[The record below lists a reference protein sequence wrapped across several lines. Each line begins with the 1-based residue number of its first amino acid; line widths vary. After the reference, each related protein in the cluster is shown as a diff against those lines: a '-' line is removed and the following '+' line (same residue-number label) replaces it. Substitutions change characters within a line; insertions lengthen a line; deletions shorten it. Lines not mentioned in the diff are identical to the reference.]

1 MADKATN
8 NEHLDNLLAYLAN
21 KLPSDERYRFE
32 RETECDP
39 FDAEALE
46 GFRQLSLSEVQKDL
60 RSLKLNAPRT
70 LPVKTIKIA
79 VGILAG
85 ALVLWG
91 LILAIRAIPGRD
103 QQKTSLPEIAKVETE
118 KQPIDSALFQ
128 NDTPQQEA
136 NVGIQSNNSDPNEE
150 EIQAEEIPTTTAAG
164 SDKIINY
171 KGIVVNSETKRPMPG
186 VEISV
191 KNSSRQTVTG
201 YDGSFSLDLAESTH
215 PVFIARFD
223 GMEEKQFLLKEKA
236 ETISISPENIE
247 KPADQVPMS
256 VRTNRTNTSEVTPPS
271 PVGGM
276 ARYEEYLRRNQVYP
290 AEIKSR
296 KTEEV
301 HINFLVKTSG
311 QPIKL
316 QVTKTPGQAF
326 TQEAIR
332 LVLEGPK
339 WTPAIV
345 NGNPSVGDVSLK
357 ITFVPR

>member
-8 NEHLDNLLAYLAN
+8 NEHLENLLAYLAN

-32 RETECDP
+32 RESECDP
-39 FDAEALE
+39 FDYEALD
-46 GFRQLSLSEVQKDL
+46 GFKQLSLPEIQKDL
-60 RSLKLNAPRT
+60 RSLKLNAPSP
-70 LPVKTIKIA
+70 LPFKSIKMAMWGLVGVVA
-79 VGILAG
+79 VF
-85 ALVLWG
+85 ALVF
-91 LILAIRAIPGRD
+91 LIRTISNRPPKLTDNKPVSNTISPVD
-103 QQKTSLPEIAKVETE
+103 SSLFKSELTPEEPNSGIQNS
-118 KQPIDSALFQ
+118 QPDEA
-128 NDTPQQEA
+128 TTPEEPQQ
-136 NVGIQSNNSDPNEE
+136 V
-150 EIQAEEIPTTTAAG
+150 PTTVAG
-164 SDKIINY
+164 SDQIISY
-171 KGIVVNSETKRPMPG
+171 RGIIVNVETKRPMPG

-236 ETISISPENIE
+236 ETIYISPENIE

-256 VRTNRTNTSEVTPPS
+256 VRTNRAANPEFTAPAPS
-271 PVGGM
+271 VGM
-276 ARYEEYLRRNQVYP
+276 ARYEEYLSRNQKYP
-290 AEIKSR
+290 EGISNPKVEEI
-296 KTEEV
+296 
-301 HINFLVKTSG
+301 HINFLVKTTG

-332 LVLEGPK
+332 LVLDGPK
-339 WTPAIV
+339 WNPAIV

-357 ITFVPR
+357 ITFVPRR

>member
-8 NEHLDNLLAYLAN
+8 NEHLDSLLAYLAN
-21 KLPSDERYRFE
+21 KLSSDERYRFE

-39 FDAEALE
+39 FDAQALE
-46 GFRQLSLSEVQKDL
+46 GFQQFPLSDIQKDL
-60 RSLKLNAPRT
+60 RSLRLNPPRT
-70 LPVKTIKIA
+70 LPVKAIKIA
-79 VGILAG
+79 AGVLVGL
-85 ALVLWG
+85 LVLWG
-91 LILAIRAIPGRD
+91 LVLAIRSIPGRTEPD
-103 QQKTSLPEIAKVETE
+103 PSMPKVAEVVTEI
-118 KQPIDSALFQ
+118 QPVDSALFK
-128 NDTPQQEA
+128 TEASAQEA
-136 NVGIQSNNSDPNEE
+136 NVGIQTNNPELDEDA
-150 EIQAEEIPTTTAAG
+150 IQPEKIPSAAVAG

-256 VRTNRTNTSEVTPPS
+256 VRTNRTNSSDVTPPA

-290 AEIKSR
+290 AEVGSR
-296 KTEEV
+296 KVEEV
-301 HINFLVKTSG
+301 HINFLVKTTG

-339 WTPAIV
+339 WEPAVV